1 MNKKGIK
8 KYLPGAESLAT
19 SFGDKAGAAMGTYG
33 GAIGSA
39 ASSLM
44 PLLMKKPDPNAKPY
58 KKGSKLIKYEEGT
71 KKTIVSDPNDPENF
85 KRRAK
90 QSQITEDANSA
101 RNTYEARLAGESSRD
116 AYEKQQAAG
125 LNLLNTTGPRVT
137 ENNNT
142 NMDNSRFEKM
152 MSSDIRKSSTG
163 LTPSPAY
170 GTTSSAA
177 KKPAMR
183 QKPVMTAE
191 MKRVAALQQKMKAA
205 GYNIKVDGAW
215 GNETQKIY
223 NAYNKD
229 RASDNSRKNTVNT
242 GQGPTIQSQR
252 NLTPAMQGKVL
263 PEVTVTAP
271 AKNTYNPLDSPVLRQ
286 AAKDTQVRMSKEQ
299 AIVDAKAKAK
309 QAKIT
314 RNEKS
319 LPSATESN
327 RLTFNASDKGQG
339 QDFTTAQDNA
349 LKQNKLVGDG
359 ATSKNSTRVETF
371 DFGTS
376 AIKAIKFFGG
386 NTSNAVPKMP
396 SKIGKSMSGAS
407 MVAKNKSIANNFKPP
422 TPIKPAM
429 PVDNRPGMEAIRN
442 YRSKMPGIGLPNMPK
457 PIRGLEAPIKATPK
471 KLGGMSAIKP
481 VIRKGTMPLNIPSP
495 TMPKAFANGT
505 KKLSGYSKL
514 DSKLGG
520 LLPGGVTRAE
530 AKTLKTERQNEKKLI
545 TLRED
550 AEGARKNY
558 ETRLDAEDA
567 RKTYEARLAGES
579 ARDAYEAQQ
588 KQAPSKSLKTQYEE
602 NKGGYSRALKSG
614 KKDSSGNLVDPSTGL
629 AYKQLPA
636 RTGGGAGGS
645 GKGGSKPATTAPKGN
660 SLFKNGVAVK
670 NFKDKNTGI
679 TYYTNGRA
687 FNEKTGKMAKYAHN
701 PKSNKIGLQ
710 FDKAKAAPVKKR
722 KGDDTYMDEVID
734 TGSRIAGSIGGG
746 LLAGGTTLGVGSVA
760 GAVAGDYAGKR
771 FGNWLNKK
779 LGYREEDD
787 ISQEGYS
794 LKEGA
799 LAGVGG
805 AAGKLIKFAAP
816 VVGKVGGAI
825 VSRGGKELAKVSGA
839 PLGRA
844 LSSVAKSKAGQVVGN
859 VASKAKNL
867 VSRGGGSN
875 TAAAQTTS
883 KVASK
888 VNAPGA
894 ISKVAPTAQSSR
906 AVGKIGPLPT
916 KAVRGTRGRFTKNPA
931 KAPLKANSTVNPK
944 QLLTKRGAT
953 SSVNAKPT
961 VTAQGAVQGP
971 AKANLSQGIS
981 NKAKTAG
988 RKTKEVGKKAIN
1000 FVKNNKKKTA
1010 VGAVGGAG
1018 LVGGGYALSKTR
1030 TGE

>member
-71 KKTIVSDPNDPENF
+71 KKTIVSDPNDPENLHEYF

-163 LTPSPAY
+163 LTPSPVY

-183 QKPVMTAE
+183 QKPVMNSE

-205 GYNIKVDGAW
+205 GYDIKVDGAW
-215 GNETQKIY
+215 GKETQK
-223 NAYNKD
+223 AYDDYSKGKESSEKSSPFAFTTADKGKGQDFTDVQNQYVNPMQMPVN
-229 RASDNSRKNTVNT
+229 RRTSTESSADNTRVSGRPIPKIQYKTRSSNT
-242 GQGPTIQSQR
+242 GT
-252 NLTPAMQGKVL
+252 
-263 PEVTVTAP
+263 
-271 AKNTYNPLDSPVLRQ
+271 
-286 AAKDTQVRMSKEQ
+286 
-299 AIVDAKAKAK
+299 
-309 QAKIT
+309 
-314 RNEKS
+314 
-319 LPSATESN
+319 LPSATETNKNTYNERDRSK
-327 RLTFNASDKGQG
+327 A

-359 ATSKNSTRVETF
+359 ATSKNSTRLQTF

-386 NTSNAVPKMP
+386 NSSSAVPKMP
-396 SKIGKSMSGAS
+396 SKMPNKVGKSMSGAS

-442 YRSKMPGIGLPNMPK
+442 YRSKMPGMGLPNMPK

-471 KLGGMSAIKP
+471 KLGGMSATKP

-495 TMPKAFANGT
+495 TMPKAFADGT

-520 LLPGGVTRAE
+520 ILPGGVTRAE

-636 RTGGGAGGS
+636 RTGGGAGAS

-746 LLAGGTTLGVGSVA
+746 LLAGGTTFGVGSVA
-760 GAVAGDYAGKR
+760 GAVAGDRAGKA
-771 FGNWLNKK
+771 FGNYLNKK

-787 ISQEGYS
+787 KSQEGYS
-794 LKEGA
+794 LGE
-799 LAGVGG
+799 AGTAAVGG

-816 VVGKVGGAI
+816 VLGKVGGAI

-844 LSSVAKSKAGQVVGN
+844 LSSVGRSKAGQVVGN

-894 ISKVAPTAQSSR
+894 ISKVTPKAQSSL
-906 AVGKIGPLPT
+906 AVGKTG
-916 KAVRGTRGRFTKNPA
+916 KAGGYVNTGTSPSGKLMYKQSA
-931 KAPLKANSTVNPK
+931 KVPVKSTAQVNPK
-944 QLLTKRGAT
+944 QILTKRGAT

-961 VTAQGAVQGP
+961 ANKPTATVQGAVQGP
-971 AKANLSQGIS
+971 AQANLRQSAS
-981 NKAKTAG
+981 NAG
-988 RKTKEVGKKAIN
+988 RTAVRKTRKAGRKAIN
-1000 FVKNNKKKTA
+1000 FAKNNKKTTA
-1010 VGAVGGAG
+1010 TIGVGGAS
-1018 LVGGGYALSKTR
+1018 LLGGGYAASKTR
-1030 TGE
+1030 TGGE